1 MVPPKNPIFQPIDPS
16 SWKFVS
22 IDKFNGRGEDHF
34 QRTTMH
40 ISFTNFQVPIFTN
53 AEHNQD
59 YEAMIQE
66 TIISVYDSGDWIGDI
81 DILKAL
87 SDERVCRMD
96 VVACRGGHNGPF
108 HSTTTSA
115 ESWTDILDPPKEV
128 CVVRAHGNWIGRL
141 AAVCALS
148 QILPRRQGHCIVV
161 CPEDV
166 CWDCNPVYLTHPTT
180 HKPIH
185 AFVY

>member
-16 SWKFVS
+16 SWKLVS
-22 IDKFNGRGEDHF
+22 TDKFNGRGEDHF

-40 ISFTNFQVPIFTN
+40 ISFTNFQDPIFTN

-66 TIISVYDSGDWIGDI
+66 TIVSVYDSGDWIGDI

-96 VVACRGGHNGPF
+96 VAARGGHKGPF
-108 HSTTTSA
+108 RSTS
-115 ESWTDILDPPKEV
+115 PPKAGRIFLTLPKKSV
-128 CVVRAHGNWIGRL
+128 LLGRMGIG
-141 AAVCALS
+141 
-148 QILPRRQGHCIVV
+148 
-161 CPEDV
+161 
-166 CWDCNPVYLTHPTT
+166 
-180 HKPIH
+180 
-185 AFVY
+185 